1 MTELDS
7 GVNADAVTARRP
19 SILFFHVDNLG
30 MGELGCYGG
39 GIVRGAETKR
49 TDAFAREGLQ
59 LWHYIAEPQCTPSRS
74 ALMTGRHA
82 IRSGTHTVP
91 RDSGSQGLVA
101 WERTIAELL
110 SETGYATACVGKW
123 HLGAEDGR
131 WPTDHGFDEWY
142 GPPRSYDES
151 RWDDNPWYRPDRD
164 QRSYMHEGTR
174 DAGVRQLDDEPLTME
189 RRRDVDVEFKRRA
202 IAFLERSVGESKP
215 FYLYFNH
222 SLLHVPTI
230 PRTEFQGATGNG
242 DWADCLAELDHDFGD
257 LLDTL
262 DELGVAGET
271 IVVLAGDN
279 GAENLLIARGS
290 AGVFEGSYFTSSE
303 GGLRTPCLIRWPS
316 EIAPDRAS
324 NEIVHQTDMFT
335 TLLAWAACPIPDD
348 REIDGVDQRAFF
360 AGSQA
365 TSNREGCLVWV
376 TDVLHAIKW
385 QNFKVAYVRH
395 RYLDEAPQVMAA
407 PVVINLLTDPKERE
421 SWPIMQA
428 YNWVHAH
435 AGRLRKAYE
444 KSIQREPLIPAGA
457 PIDYVPER
465 HPE

>member
-1 MTELDS
+1 
-7 GVNADAVTARRP
+7 
-19 SILFFHVDNLG
+19 
-30 MGELGCYGG
+30 
-39 GIVRGAETKR
+39 
-49 TDAFAREGLQ
+49 
-59 LWHYIAEPQCTPSRS
+59 
-74 ALMTGRHA
+74 
-82 IRSGTHTVP
+82 
-91 RDSGSQGLVA
+91 LVA
-101 WERTIAELL
+101 WERTIADVL
-110 SETGYATACVGKW
+110 SEAGYATACFGKW

-164 QRSYMHEGTR
+164 LRSYMHEGTR
-174 DAGVRQLDDEPLTME
+174 EAGVRQLDNEPLTME
-189 RRRDVDVEFKRRA
+189 RRRVVDVEYKRRA
-202 IAFLERSVGESKP
+202 TVFLEKSVAERRP

-222 SLLHVPTI
+222 SLLHVPTV
-230 PRTEFQGATGNG
+230 PRDEFQGATGNG
-242 DWADCLAELDHDFGD
+242 DWADCLAELDHDFGE

-271 IVVLAGDN
+271 IVVFAGDN

-290 AGVFEGSYFTSSE
+290 AGVFAGSYFTSSE
-303 GGLRTPCLIRWPS
+303 GGLRTPCLIRWPG
-316 EIAPDRAS
+316 EIVPERAS

-376 TDVLHAIKW
+376 TDVLHAVKW

-395 RYLDEAPQVMAA
+395 RYSDEAPQVMAT
-407 PVVINLLTDPKERE
+407 PVVTNLLTDPKERE
-421 SWPIMQA
+421 SWPVTQA

-435 AGRLRKAYE
+435 AQRLRKAYE
-444 KSIQREPLIPAGA
+444 RSILREPLIPAGA
-457 PIDYVPER
+457 PIDYVPKTSPPAER
-465 HPE
+465 SSAS

>member
-1 MTELDS
+1 M
-7 GVNADAVTARRP
+7 
-19 SILFFHVDNLG
+19 
-30 MGELGCYGG
+30 
-39 GIVRGAETKR
+39 VRGAETRR

-74 ALMTGRHA
+74 ALMTGRYA

-91 RDSGSQGLVA
+91 RDGGSQGLVA
-101 WERTIAELL
+101 WERTIADVL
-110 SETGYATACVGKW
+110 SEAGYATACFGKW

-164 QRSYMHEGTR
+164 LRSYMHEGTR
-174 DAGVRQLDDEPLTME
+174 DGRRPAARRRAAHDGAPARRRRRVQATRDSRFSRRASAE
-189 RRRDVDVEFKRRA
+189 RR
-202 IAFLERSVGESKP
+202 P

-230 PRTEFQGATGNG
+230 PRSEFQGATGNG

-257 LLDTL
+257 LLDAL
-262 DELGVAGET
+262 DELGVADDT

-303 GGLRTPCLIRWPS
+303 GGLRTPCLIRWPG
-316 EIAPDRAS
+316 EIAPERAS

-335 TLLAWAACPIPDD
+335 TLLAWAGCPIPDD

-376 TDVLHAIKW
+376 TDVLHAVKW
-385 QNFKVAYVRH
+385 QNFKVAYVRQ
-395 RYLDEAPQVMAA
+395 RYSDEAPQVMAT
-407 PVVINLLTDPKERE
+407 PVVTNLLTDPKERE
-421 SWPIMQA
+421 SWPVMQA

-444 KSIQREPLIPAGA
+444 RK
-457 PIDYVPER
+457 
-465 HPE
+465 HPPRAADPGRCADRLRAKTSSRGWLKEEVEGGRASQVARYLSVGRVRGSTGVCTT